1 MLREREAETKQKL
14 AASRRRGRVL
24 SGEMTLLRTLPY
36 LHRWLLVCLLA
47 LPAGAAESPA
57 RRPRAG
63 LAGLRGAL
71 VLNEDNSHFF
81 SSRPAEAMT
90 LAGVQALVDG
100 YAGSQV
106 THLFFS
112 PNSMRASFRSR
123 SREAIWDP
131 VAGVAPTAAW
141 PTNAR
146 KLHEAGL
153 DPYAVWLARSREHGI
168 SPWLSMRMND
178 VHNVDDPNSY
188 LHSEFWRS
196 HPEYRRNASGPA
208 LPWINRALN
217 YRHDA
222 VRGHQMAFVREL
234 LERYDPD
241 GLELDWMRFAHH
253 LTPGREREEA
263 HVLDAF
269 MREVRALVR
278 AKSAALGRPVLLGV
292 RVPAH
297 PDAAAGLGMDA
308 VRWAR
313 EGLVDLVV
321 PCPYHS
327 TSDFD
332 IPVELWRERLGGDLQ
347 RVVVAPGLEHN
358 ARAWPAGKNAANDLA
373 SARGFAASA
382 WQRGADSI
390 YLFNWMDSE
399 TRPVDPAE
407 YAQLLREGLSR
418 EASTSGR
425 RRHPVTYRDTVPT
438 GFPNGVQ
445 LPLEGPTG
453 GSLRLFLPNVPAS
466 SDLVLIVG
474 LAQRE
479 GLEASRFEARLNDRD
494 LTLLP
499 DLADRRGL
507 ALTARAL
514 RWACPAEAARSG
526 PNTVTLRQVGGPAQQ
541 AVWVELRVEP
551 RPGR

>member
-1 MLREREAETKQKL
+1 MPFPSPGTTRLGHLLALALTL
-14 AASRRRGRVL
+14 AASTPG
-24 SGEMTLLRTLPY
+24 
-36 LHRWLLVCLLA
+36 W
-47 LPAGAAESPA
+47 GAP
-57 RRPRAG
+57 PRAEP

-71 VLNEDNSHFF
+71 ILNEDNSHFF
-81 SSRPAEAMT
+81 MARPPEAMT
-90 LAGVQALVDG
+90 RAGLQALVDG
-100 YAGSQV
+100 YAGSRV

-123 SREAIWDP
+123 TREAIWDP
-131 VAGVAPTAAW
+131 VAGVEPVAPW
-141 PTNAR
+141 PSNAR
-146 KLHEAGL
+146 RLHEAGL
-153 DPYAVWLARSREHGI
+153 DPYAVWLARSRERGI

-178 VHNVDDPNSY
+178 VHNADDPASY
-188 LHSEFWRS
+188 LHSEFWRN
-196 HPEYRRNASGPA
+196 HPEFWRNPTGPG

-217 YRHDA
+217 YRHAA
-222 VRGHQMAFVREL
+222 VREHQMAFLREL

-253 LTPGREREEA
+253 LTPGREREEGA
-263 HVLDAF
+263 VLDDF
-269 MREVRALVR
+269 MREARALVR
-278 AKSAALGRPVLLGV
+278 AKATALGRPVLLGV

-313 EGLVDLVV
+313 EGLVDLIV

-332 IPVELWRERLGGDLQ
+332 IPVELWRERLGADLA

-358 ARAWPAGKNAANDLA
+358 ARAWPAGKNAANTLA
-373 SARGFAASA
+373 SARGFAAAA
-382 WQRGADSI
+382 WQRGADGL
-390 YLFNWMDSE
+390 YLFNWMDSD

-407 YAQLLREGLSR
+407 YTQLLREGLSP
-418 EASTSGR
+418 EVATTGQ
-425 RRHPVTYRDTVPT
+425 RRHPVTYRDTVPA

-453 GSLRLFLPNVPAS
+453 GTVRLFLPSVPAS
-466 SDLVLIVG
+466 SDLFLVVG

-479 GLEASRFEARLNDRD
+479 GLEAARLEASLNDRP
-494 LTLLP
+494 LMAVP

-507 ALTARAL
+507 ALSARAV
-514 RWACPAEAARSG
+514 RWACPADATRSG
-526 PNTVTLRQVGGPAQQ
+526 QNTIALRQIAGPAQQ
-541 AVWVELRVEP
+541 VVWVELRAEP